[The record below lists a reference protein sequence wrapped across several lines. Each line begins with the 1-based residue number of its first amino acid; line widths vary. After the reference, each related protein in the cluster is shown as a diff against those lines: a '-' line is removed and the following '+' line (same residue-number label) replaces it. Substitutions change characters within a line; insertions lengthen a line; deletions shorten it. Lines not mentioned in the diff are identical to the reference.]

1 MACAPKKYFPNDA
14 LVAECQEYAKAS
26 GATITLTE
34 DVKEGT
40 KNADVI
46 YTDVWVSMGEPD
58 EVWEERIRE
67 LTPYKVTAEVMQI
80 LKRRCRKTVY
90 WRNLIEEYLRV

>member
-1 MACAPKKYFPNDA
+1 MYTLRIISQMQE
-14 LVAECQEYAKAS
+14 LVETCQGYAKES

-34 DVKEGT
+34 DVESGT
-40 KNADVI
+40 KDADVI

-67 LTPYKVTAEVMQI
+67 LSPYKVT
-80 LKRRCRKTVY
+80 KRRYGECRRKS
-90 WRNLIEEYLRV
+90 NLPSLPAGIP